1 MRPQSPLP
9 IAKIHQKSGW
19 CDDVRSNLYNFPIE
33 RPSAARHERLWRH
46 DRLYDVFFELGMND
60 APPEKGAGSAVFLHL
75 EKNNFRPTLGC
86 IAVNHATMRFLLH
99 HANRTTHIAIAES

>member
-19 CDDVRSNLYNFPIE
+19 CDDVRSNLYNVPIE

-46 DRLYDVFFELGMND
+46 DRPYDVFFELGMND
-60 APPEKGAGSAVFLHL
+60 APPEKGAGSGFSAFWRKH
-75 EKNNFRPTLGC
+75 FRPTLGC